1 MRGNFLASSLLL
13 ALVVTTPATAQQ
25 LVKTHVGAPQNA
37 PAIGQQYR
45 ETVNRAIQ
53 QVTGGEPQ
61 AAIATLAPAVTYCDA
76 QQARP
81 NLRFVSVSTAAQY
94 DRHAAENT
102 EGAPLEWLD
111 MACTHA
117 YYYTGYALVEQR
129 AFAQALPYLE
139 KAAALAPYYPEAPNE
154 RGLALNLMGRNE
166 EAEQQYR
173 QVLALAEAMPEVAYV
188 APLAWRGIGYA
199 LIEKRDW
206 AGARAAYEHSLELDP
221 GNKTA
226 LEELEYIKQYA
237 PL

>member
-1 MRGNFLASSLLL
+1 ML
-13 ALVVTTPATAQQ
+13 ALVVATPAAAQQ
-25 LVKTHVGAPQNA
+25 LVKTHLDAPRDA

-45 ETVNRAIQ
+45 ETVTTAIRQ
-53 QVTGGEPQ
+53 MSGGEPQ
-61 AAIATLAPAVTYCDA
+61 AAIATLAPAVAYCDA

-94 DRHAAENT
+94 NRYAAGNT
-102 EGAPLEWLD
+102 DGAPLEWLD

-129 AFAQALPYLE
+129 AFAEALPYLE
-139 KAAALAPYYPEAPNE
+139 KAAALAPYYPDAPNE
-154 RGLALNLMGRNE
+154 RGLALNLMGRND

-173 QVLALAEAMPEVAYV
+173 QVLALAEAAPEAAYV
-188 APLAWRGIGYA
+188 VPLTWRGIGYA

-206 AGARAAYEHSLELDP
+206 AGARAAYEHSLALDP

-226 LEELEYIKQYA
+226 LNELEYIKQHAA
-237 PL
+237 P